1 MEGLEHAN
9 RFYWIEAHDDSE
21 EVLVVSDFMVA
32 EQIMSRFN
40 EGDFDSLQ
48 EAADMTDNAHIEE
61 DRPW

>member
-21 EVLVVSDFMVA
+21 KVLVVSDFMVG
-32 EQIMSRFN
+32 EQIMSRFKD
-40 EGDFDSLQ
+40 GDFDSLQ
-48 EAADMTDNAHIEE
+48 EAANQTDQAHIED